1 VRITVARNAVRIE
14 HAGRIIIINYTSLE
28 DLERKLRTHPGIEE
42 LATQYPRLVEVI
54 LAVATQS

>member
-1 VRITVARNAVRIE
+1 VARNAVRIE